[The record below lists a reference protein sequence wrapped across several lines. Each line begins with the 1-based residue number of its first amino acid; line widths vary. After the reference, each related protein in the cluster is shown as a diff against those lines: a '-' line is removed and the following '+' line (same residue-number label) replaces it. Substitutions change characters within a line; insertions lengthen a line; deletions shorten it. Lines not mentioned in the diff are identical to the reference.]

1 MKGCYQVLIPL
12 LSLFLHRELFTG
24 IYPLKFPVE
33 ILKVL
38 DGDTVEVRV
47 LGKIERIRLSGI
59 DAPEKGQPSRLGL
72 LDAGLWSRNC
82 LKRILKDSDWELEW
96 KGRDI
101 YQRVLGDLT
110 FENKSAA
117 HEMLK
122 QGCASVYPFFSG
134 VPNRERSERLLTL
147 TIAKHSKIGLWAYGG
162 FMRPYHWRKSQKTKR
177 TPVATE

>member
-12 LSLFLHRELFTG
+12 LSLILHRELFTG
-24 IYPLKFPVE
+24 IYPLRIPVE

-38 DGDTVEVRV
+38 DGDTVEARV

-59 DAPEKGQPSRLGL
+59 DAPERGQPTRLGMI
-72 LDAGLWSRNC
+72 DAGLWSGDC
-82 LKRILKDSDWELEW
+82 LKRILKSPGWGLEW
-96 KGRDI
+96 QGRDV
-101 YQRVLGDLT
+101 YQRVLGDFVL
-110 FENKSAA
+110 EGQSAA
-117 HEMLK
+117 QEMLK

-134 VPNRERSERLLTL
+134 VTNQERSERLQTL
-147 TIAKHSKIGLWAYGG
+147 SIAKRAKIGLWAYGG